1 MTLNFGRKAQENKE
15 MSEYHTSLGKGTVIF
30 AEKPSLGKEIA
41 AILGVAQSHRGTRGP
56 THLTC
61 KDGTIV
67 TWCFGHMLEIPNA
80 DFFIMG
86 RKLERGEKAPF
97 WDAKHLPVMPEIGI
111 KHEKKEAVEQLNVM
125 KGLIK
130 NATTLIN
137 AGDPDREGQLLVD
150 EVFEHYKWKGET
162 KRLWLSALD
171 EKSIK
176 TALRNIKPNSEFV
189 GLRDAADARG
199 YADWDTGINGTRQ
212 GTLKNSLKGL
222 VVLGRVQTPLLSL
235 VASVQRKIENFTAVP
250 FYVPVIDVEHAN
262 GKYKGR
268 LAASYSI
275 KTDEKG
281 RITDKSVADN
291 IQRAVNEAQ
300 GKGVIKSS
308 ASKKGTESAP
318 LPYALS
324 ALQIEAS
331 KAFGYSADEVLN
343 IAQSLYETHK
353 VATYPRTDCGFLPIN
368 MFSESPSVLA
378 SIKSAF
384 PDWVG
389 GANTSLKSAAWND
402 SKVTAHHGII
412 PTGGNVN
419 MNNLS
424 TEESNVFKLICR
436 NYIAQFYPKH
446 EYEATAIVTNVNGYD
461 FNTTGRVPT
470 VEGWKKIIPVKSRN
484 EGAALPKTH
493 KGDNV
498 RILKTSIENKRTTP
512 PEAFTDGTLI
522 EAMAKI
528 YNYVDDERSAKILKG
543 CKGIGT
549 EATRASI
556 IKGLF
561 DREFFGKK
569 GKKIYVTD
577 RGMALYD
584 AAPEQ
589 LKSAVMTAA
598 WEAKIEQI
606 EAGNLS
612 VKGFM
617 KEIHENLV
625 IPMCKDLADRHYAVP
640 PQPKK
645 AYSGGKSTG
654 GKGKGGRGG
663 YKRK

>member
-1 MTLNFGRKAQENKE
+1 MARL
-15 MSEYHTSLGKGTVIF
+15 II

-41 AILGVAQSHRGTRGP
+41 AILGVAQSHRGSRGP

-61 KDGTIV
+61 KDGSIV

-86 RKLERGEKAPF
+86 RKLKRGEKAPY
-97 WDAKHLPVMPEIGI
+97 WDAKSLPVIPKDWV
-111 KHEKKEAVEQLNVM
+111 KHEKPEAKEQLAVI
-125 KGLIK
+125 KGLMK
-130 NATTLIN
+130 KATSIVN
-137 AGDPDREGQLLVD
+137 AGDPDREGQLLID
-150 EVFEHYKWKGET
+150 EVLEQYKWKGKTE
-162 KRLWLSALD
+162 RIWLSALD
-171 EKSIK
+171 EKSIR
-176 TALRNIKPNSEFV
+176 TALDNLKPNSEYV
-189 GLRDAADARG
+189 GLRDAAEARSE
-199 YADWDTGINGTRQ
+199 ADWITGINGTRM
-212 GTLKNSLKGL
+212 GTVQNSLRGL
-222 VVLGRVQTPLLSL
+222 VVLGRVQTPVLSL
-235 VASVQRKIENFTAVP
+235 VASVQRKIENFTAIP
-250 FYVPVIDVEHAN
+250 FYVPVIGVEHAN
-262 GKYKGR
+262 GKYVGR
-268 LAASYSI
+268 LAASESI

-281 RITDKSVADN
+281 RITDKSVADK
-291 IQRAVNEAQ
+291 IQRSVAEAQ

-353 VATYPRTDCGFLPIN
+353 IATYPRTDCGFLPTN
-368 MFSESPSVLA
+368 MLSEAPSVLA

-389 GANTSLKSAAWND
+389 GANASLKSAAWND

-412 PTGGNVN
+412 PTGGSVN
-419 MNNLS
+419 MDRLS
-424 TEESNVFKLICR
+424 TQESNVFKLICR
-436 NYIAQFYPKH
+436 NYVAQFYPKH
-446 EYEATAIVTNVNGYD
+446 EYESTAIVTAVNGYN

-470 VEGWKKIIPVKSRN
+470 VEGWKKIIPVKARN
-484 EGAALPKTH
+484 EGAALPKTN

-498 RILKTSIENKRTTP
+498 HIVNVSIENKKTTP

-528 YNYVDDERSAKILKG
+528 YKYVDDERSAKILKG

-561 DREFFGKK
+561 DREFLTKK

-589 LKSAVMTAA
+589 LKNAVMTAA

-606 EAGNLS
+606 ETGKMS
-612 VKGFM
+612 VGAFI
-617 KEIHENLV
+617 KEITDNLV
-625 IPMCKDLADRHYAVP
+625 VPMCKDLTDRHYAVP

-645 AYSGGKSTG
+645 AYSGGKG
-654 GKGKGGRGG
+654 GKGSRGG
-663 YKRK
+663 YKKK